1 MLLRL
6 WTPHQTLEGRGV
18 LHYKTILTKQRN
30 SWIDKYNQPKQ
41 IFLLNFETQYGA
53 NDQSFTGV
61 TCNCH
66 LWHLDDRLKSFL
78 DVLTSCNAE
87 RQWVKRTYLIGKTNI
102 VGQPRVFLGFGE
114 IKQNTKA
121 LLSYNIDM
129 EFCDFVELCA
139 DYVPILN
146 LIQHC
151 S

>member
-1 MLLRL
+1 MVQMIKASL
-6 WTPHQTLEGRGV
+6 V
-18 LHYKTILTKQRN
+18 
-30 SWIDKYNQPKQ
+30 
-41 IFLLNFETQYGA
+41 
-53 NDQSFTGV
+53 
-61 TCNCH
+61 
-66 LWHLDDRLKSFL
+66 WHATAICDIWMTDWKVFL

-121 LLSYNIDM
+121 LLSYNIDV